1 MAKTAPKSN
10 LTLTNID
17 PGEWRDRSQKWSREA
32 EKSKR
37 ARPSKRRNT
46 TPLILTGHGV
56 SLRIERNTLAVK
68 NGLTHYPQEQ
78 EIIRFFPGELSLPPR
93 IIFLDCSGSISF
105 SVMNWLQEQN
115 IDLVHL
121 NWQGEIVTTT
131 SKAGYSA
138 DIEKII
144 WQRETYSE
152 HERRMAFSIK
162 LIAQKFERS
171 IDTLHRLNYRNSA
184 WQRAIDFLEVSR
196 NALYHDPP
204 STARELLMIEANCA
218 VAYFRAWNGVTLAW
232 KGKNRKFI
240 PDHWNAF
247 DQRSSDNSLTGN
259 RHADHPINAMLNY
272 SYRVAE
278 SELLIQAI
286 SEGYDPTIGILH
298 ELKAN
303 RNSFLHD
310 LVELERAE
318 IDFQIF
324 NFVRSNVFAPD
335 DFIITKSGAV
345 RLNPQLARYLANMI
359 VAMPRQSISDKLS
372 LNFEPDF

>member
-1 MAKTAPKSN
+1 MAKSTANNSPDLFGVAPGDWANRSRKWQLDIAKSEN
-10 LTLTNID
+10 RR
-17 PGEWRDRSQKWSREA
+17 PAKKRQKR
-32 EKSKR
+32 
-37 ARPSKRRNT
+37 
-46 TPLILTGHGV
+46 PLILTGHGV
-56 SLRIERNTLAVK
+56 SLRVERNTLVVK

-105 SVMNWLQEQN
+105 SVMNWLQEQD

-131 SKAGYSA
+131 SKTGYSA
-138 DIEKII
+138 DIEKVI

-152 HERRMAFSIK
+152 YERRMAFSIS
-162 LIAQKFERS
+162 LVARKFERS

-184 WQRAIDFLEVSR
+184 WQRAVDFLEVSG
-196 NALYHDPP
+196 NALYDDPP
-204 STARELLMIEANCA
+204 STTRELLMIEANCA

-232 KGKNRKFI
+232 KGKSRKFI

-247 DQRSSDNSLTGN
+247 NQRSSDNSLAGN
-259 RHADHPINAMLNY
+259 RRADHPINAMLNY

-298 ELKAN
+298 ELKTN

-310 LVELERAE
+310 VIELERAE

-324 NFVRSNVFAPD
+324 HFVRSNVFAPD
-335 DFIITKSGAV
+335 DFTITPNGTV
-345 RLNPQLARYLANMI
+345 RLNPQLARYLTNLI
-359 VAMPRQSISDKLS
+359 IAMPRASISEKLG
-372 LNFEPDF
+372 LDFDT